1 MYISTMIAIAVIG
14 LLFLPSS
21 LKRRKQQI
29 TKIANKPSRK
39 TVANKPI
46 QNTQEYKP
54 AKSTMKKVF
63 VELKSDGESNLS
75 HEKITEADIPII
87 EKLKFRNWC
96 GEEFD
101 IPQLL
106 RLSTWVVN
114 PQKSIIL
121 KALGGGCFEIPE
133 MYDFVY
139 NGVKIRIHCG
149 GGTGSAKSFIKMPDQ
164 SIDITFHVTE
174 IQIPQELE
182 QDQDAILTIV
192 AEALAIEM
200 FGSNA
205 DVKLTVE
212 FKLLS

>member
-46 QNTQEYKP
+46 HNTQEYKP

-63 VELKSDGESNLS
+63 VELKSDGESNL
-75 HEKITEADIPII
+75 HYEKITEIDIPII
-87 EKLKFRNWC
+87 EKLEFKDWC
-96 GEEFD
+96 GKEFD
-101 IPQLL
+101 IPLML
-106 RLSTWVVN
+106 RLSRWVVN

-121 KALGGGCFEIPE
+121 IGLGGGCFEIPE

-149 GGTGSAKSFIKMPDQ
+149 GGTGSAKSFIEMPDQ
-164 SIDITFHVTE
+164 SINITFHVTE
-174 IQIPQELE
+174 IQIPQELK
-182 QDQDAILTIV
+182 QDQDTILALV

-212 FKLLS
+212 FRLFS